1 MSLIQL
7 PKVIELVNTLS
18 FKVNELEQKIQ
29 KLEIQ
34 VQLLLG
40 EHNKFTV
47 IQEPIVNKKPTL
59 KKND

>member
-18 FKVNELEQKIQ
+18 FKVNELEQK
-29 KLEIQ
+29 
-34 VQLLLG
+34 VQSLINQQ
-40 EHNKFTV
+40 NKVTV
-47 IQEPIVNKKPTL
+47 VEEPLVNKKPTL